1 MGTPALDI
9 DFIRAPRRIGLAGV
23 LALSFALLAV
33 AWVAVD
39 YRQAREEQ
47 QRLQARA
54 ARVQVSQTA
63 RERGMRA
70 IEDSPQTRQ
79 ALELLDAPWEALFDG
94 VAQAAVRHQVGLLR
108 FEADGNNR
116 TLRLTAQ
123 ARNFPAARLFVEQL
137 QQVAPVTAVLLNSHE
152 AAVDAG
158 QAVLRF
164 QVDVSWKVRP

>member
-1 MGTPALDI
+1 MPALDI
-9 DFIRAPRRIGLAGV
+9 DFVQAPRRVGLAGV
-23 LALSFALLAV
+23 LALSLSLLAA
-33 AWVAVD
+33 AWVAKD
-39 YRQAREEQ
+39 YLQVREEQ

-54 ARVQVSQTA
+54 ARVQASQPA

-70 IEDSPQTRQ
+70 LEDSPQARQ
-79 ALELLDAPWEALFDG
+79 ALELLNAPWEPLFDG
-94 VAQAAVRHQVGLLR
+94 VAQAAGRHQVGLLR

-123 ARNFPAARLFVEQL
+123 ARNFSAARFFVEQL
-137 QQVAPVTAVLLNSHE
+137 QQTAPVTAVLLNSHE

-164 QVDVSWKVRP
+164 QVDVSWKVQP